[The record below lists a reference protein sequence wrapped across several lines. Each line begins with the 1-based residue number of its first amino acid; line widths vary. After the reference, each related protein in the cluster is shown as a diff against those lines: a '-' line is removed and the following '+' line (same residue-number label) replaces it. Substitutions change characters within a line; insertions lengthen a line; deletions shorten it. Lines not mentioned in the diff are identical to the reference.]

1 MDNIVVLSHNTIAL
15 VNPVDNTLELCRID
29 TATATLHILRTLD
42 LPPIHNDL
50 SLFRASSAV
59 HSPSTIPPPAPRAA
73 LFYEDP
79 ARTITCIAL
88 HYTPAESA
96 ASLDPGEWREPE
108 EQARTLLVTRHSALL
123 TLAAAAAAQN
133 AQAQRARTPWRTW
146 SSSAAR
152 VLRLAG
158 ATGASHGFGTHA
170 TSYERLFLFGKT
182 TPAASATTDTVTTIT
197 HLDFN
202 SHRVSRPRTTSSS
215 RAVHGCCCARLSGAG
230 FNTLRGHWERGD
242 CVGECGYEEES
253 EVDFTVEEL
262 PYRQTRSTLLDDSDA
277 YFGTDRIVFVRS
289 MVRLVYLLAGSDPR
303 NVILT
308 GHLFFWSIFSGFL
321 AVQKVDQ
328 GSGVGFEGLV
338 CNRVIVHS
346 MMG

>member
-1 MDNIVVLSHNTIAL
+1 MYHPRKDDINAPSRHFLDNIVVLSHNTIAL

-96 ASLDPGEWREPE
+96 VSLDPGEWREPE

-123 TLAAAAAAQN
+123 TLAAAAAAAQN

-242 CVGECGYEEES
+242 CVGECGYDEES
-253 EVDFTVEEL
+253 EIDFTVEEL

-289 MVRLVYLLAGSDPR
+289 M
-303 NVILT
+303 
-308 GHLFFWSIFSGFL
+308 
-321 AVQKVDQ
+321 KVDQ